1 MGQSFINNILGGM
14 RERFFKSFTQQVCVC
29 AASANLICT
38 KSSAEMRKNMN
49 NKKLIKLTAMLL
61 MFVMICSFSSNIIVK
76 AAYPTWQ
83 AGVTYKIG
91 DIVSYGDKNY
101 ICIQGHTTI
110 TGWEPPVVPALW
122 SLYSGEATQTV
133 ATPVIN
139 PSGGTYTTDQT
150 ITITCQTAGSTIH
163 YTLDGSE
170 PTTSSA
176 IYNGAISI
184 TTTTIVKAKA
194 FLTGMN
200 DSQTA
205 VATYTINKNDTVATP
220 VFLTSE
226 GTYYGEVNVALT
238 CSTPGATIRYTTDG
252 TNPTSTS
259 NVYTG
264 PIKITNTTTIKAYGA
279 ATGLKDSSIASATY
293 TISVPIDLPTHILTG
308 YWQNFDNGAKCLKIS
323 DVPQTYNII
332 AVSFAEATT
341 NPGEVTFKLDPTL
354 ASKLGGYTEQQFIND
369 IVAAKAKN
377 QKVIISVGGE
387 TGNVSVNSAVAA
399 TNFANSIYA
408 LMVKYGFDGVDIDLE
423 NGLNATHMTSALRN
437 LSAKAGSGL
446 IITMAPQ
453 TIDMQSVNS
462 AYFQLALNIKDI
474 LTVVNTQYYNSG
486 SMLGQD
492 GKVYSQGSVDFITA
506 LAAIQLENGLRPDQV
521 GLGLPASVKGAG
533 SGYVS
538 PSVVNAALDCLTTGT
553 NSGSYKPIRTYPT
566 LRGAMTWSINW
577 DASNNYEFANSVS
590 AKLNTL
596 P

>member
-1 MGQSFINNILGGM
+1 M
-14 RERFFKSFTQQVCVC
+14 
-29 AASANLICT
+29 
-38 KSSAEMRKNMN
+38 
-49 NKKLIKLTAMLL
+49 NKKLVRLTAMLL
-61 MFVMICSFSSNIIVK
+61 MFVMIFTLSANINVK
-76 AAYPTWQ
+76 ASYPSWQ
-83 AGVTYKIG
+83 AGTTYKIG
-91 DIVSYGDKNY
+91 DIVSYGDYNY
-101 ICIQGHTTI
+101 ICIQAHTTI
-110 TGWEPPVVPALW
+110 TGWEPPIVPALW
-122 SLYSGEATQTV
+122 SLYSGGSTQTV
-133 ATPVIN
+133 ATPVIS
-139 PSGGTYTTDQT
+139 PSGGTYTTAQS
-150 ITITCQTAGSTIH
+150 ITITSSTAGCTIR

-176 IYNGAISI
+176 IYNGVISI
-184 TTTTIVKAKA
+184 TSTTTVKAKA
-194 FLTGMN
+194 FLSGMN

-205 VATYTINKNDTVATP
+205 VATYTINNSDTVATP
-220 VFLTSE
+220 VFLTAG
-226 GTYYGEVNVALT
+226 GTYYGDINVTLT
-238 CSTPGATIRYTTDG
+238 CTTSNATIRYTTNG

-264 PIKITNTTTIKAYGA
+264 PIKITNTTTIKAYA
-279 ATGLKDSSIASATY
+279 TATGMKDSSIANTTY
-293 TISVPIDLPTHILTG
+293 TISVPVNLPTHILTG

-332 AVSFAEATT
+332 AVSFAEATV
-341 NPGEVTFKLDPTL
+341 NPGEVTFTLDSSL

-369 IVAAKAKN
+369 IAAAKAKN

-387 TGNVSVNSAVAA
+387 RGNVSVNSATAA

-423 NGLNATHMTSALRN
+423 NGLNATYMASALRN
-437 LSAKAGSGL
+437 LSAKAGSKL

-453 TIDMQSVNS
+453 TIDMQSVSS

-533 SGYVS
+533 SGYVA
-538 PSVVNAALDCLTTGT
+538 PSVVNSALDCLTKGT
-553 NSGSYKPIRTYPT
+553 NGGSYKPIRTYPS

-577 DASNNYEFANSVS
+577 DASNNYEFANTVS